1 MPASDCP
8 RSIARQ
14 AAAIVKQHLSA
25 VYVERKTQIEREMKK
40 ISVSAVIIVESL
52 S

>member
-25 VYVERKTQIEREMKK
+25 VYVERKTQIERNEEER
-40 ISVSAVIIVESL
+40 VSAVNNI
-52 S
+52 